1 MEVPE
6 EGKEDIALSFIVV
19 NRNGEAILPACL
31 DSVFSQEIEEPFE
44 VIVVDDASTD
54 GSLELVRRYFP
65 RARLVVLGKNRGPA
79 AAKNAGAAVA
89 RGKVLAFLDND
100 VVLEKGWARSMLS
113 ALESDPLAGAAAS
126 HILLEGQGNHLNS
139 TGGLVNLLGYAWE
152 RGIYLPDSCT
162 YSLSREVAYACSAAM
177 AVKRDVFEQLG
188 GFDPDYFYLY
198 EDVDLGWRMNI
209 LGYRVMYVPEARVRH
224 RLSATMGLGGRRNEY
239 LSVRNRLYTLLKDTE
254 ATTLRMVFRESIYRI
269 FHDGAFYLYG
279 NGGMG
284 IRRMFVPWRALAW
297 NIVRWPCIL
306 RARKS
311 IRSVRRVSDAEL
323 IAKGIILPTLDFPE
337 IGQDP
342 RIPEEVHCAP
352 IRGRAPKRLWIG
364 KRGCRGL
371 LYGWH
376 EPERSSTGI
385 PFRWTGERAGFR
397 IRRRDK
403 GGELFLVTLGGH
415 PGGTS
420 EVELWING
428 CKAGELRV
436 GNELATH
443 RLPLPREG
451 PSGGGD
457 RELKVE
463 IRVANPFVPALK
475 GDGMDGRLLG
485 IGVAAAGIRG
495 VAREG

>member
-1 MEVPE
+1 MEMPDEGNE
-6 EGKEDIALSFIVV
+6 EIALSFIVV
-19 NRNGEAILPACL
+19 NRNGEEIFPACL
-31 DSVFSQEIEEPFE
+31 DSVFSQELEEPFE

-54 GSLELVRRYFP
+54 GSVGLVRKSYP
-65 RARLVVLGKNRGPA
+65 RARLVVQGRNSGPA

-89 RGKVLAFLDND
+89 RGRVLAFLDND
-100 VVLEKGWARSMLS
+100 VVLEEGWARSMLL
-113 ALESDPLAGAAAS
+113 ALDSDPGAGAGAS
-126 HILLEGQGNHLNS
+126 HLMLEGSDTYLNS

-152 RGIYLPDSCT
+152 RGIYLPDSKT
-162 YSLSREVAYACSAAM
+162 YSLNREVAYACSAAM

-188 GFDPDYFYLY
+188 GFDPSYFYLY

-209 LGYRVMYVPEARVRH
+209 LGYRVIYVPEARARH
-224 RLSATMGLGGRRNEY
+224 RLSATMGLGGWRNEY
-239 LSVRNRLYTLLKDTE
+239 LSVRNRLYTLLKNTE
-254 ATTLRMVFRESIYRI
+254 ASTLRMVFRESIYRL
-269 FHDGAFYLYG
+269 FHDGAFYNYG

-284 IRRMFVPWRALAW
+284 IERTLVPWRALAW
-297 NIVRWPCIL
+297 NIVRWPYIL

-342 RIPEEVHCAP
+342 RIPYGTHRAP
-352 IRGRAPKRLWIG
+352 VRGRAPRRLWIG

-371 LYGWH
+371 LYGWY

-385 PFRWTGERAGFR
+385 PFRWTGERAVFR
-397 IRRRDK
+397 IRRRYK

-415 PGGTS
+415 PDGAS
-420 EVELWING
+420 EVEVWIG
-428 CKAGELRV
+428 GVRVGELEV
-436 GNELATH
+436 GNEMAIH

-451 PSGGGD
+451 PGGGGD
-457 RELKVE
+457 RELEVE
-463 IRVANPFVPALK
+463 IRVANPFVPALV

-485 IGVAAAGIRG
+485 IGVAAAGICG